1 MTSALPCAPSGG
13 GKPPLRRQIQVD
25 TYLRIARSLR
35 RLSKLM
41 NVLTDAE
48 LDRLIPLLSE
58 RRFDARQL
66 LFSAGEVPER
76 VFLLLKGRV
85 KLYHISSNGKEVIID
100 IAAKGDLVGDM
111 AILEGEDHTVYARAL
126 DDTVV
131 VTICWEDFFYLVQHS
146 PGLAFT
152 MAEIMAR
159 RLSGVQR
166 TLMNLVS
173 KPVSG
178 RLADA
183 LLDRV
188 DGEDVRLGLTH
199 EELGQTIGTSRETVT
214 ALLSRFVTLGA
225 IESTSDGYRLVNE
238 ELLREISSGAVT
250 VSPRHPARGQP
261 TAPKS

>member
-1 MTSALPCAPSGG
+1 MTNVLPCAPSGN
-13 GKPPLRRQIQVD
+13 PPPRRRKIQID
-25 TYLRIARSLR
+25 AYLGIARSLR
-35 RLSKLM
+35 RISRIM
-41 NVLTDAE
+41 NVLSDAE
-48 LDRLIPLLSE
+48 LDRLIPLLTE
-58 RRFDARQL
+58 RRFSPRQL
-66 LFSAGEVPER
+66 LVSAGEVPER
-76 VFLLLKGRV
+76 VFLILKGRV
-85 KLYHISSNGKEVIID
+85 KLYHISDNGKEVIID
-100 IAAKGDLVGDM
+100 IAAKGDLVGDV
-111 AILEGEDHTVYARAL
+111 AILEGEDHAVYARAL
-126 DDTVV
+126 EETVV
-131 VTICWEDFFYLVQHS
+131 VAICWDDFFYLVQHS

-166 TLMNLVS
+166 TLMSLVS

-188 DGEDVRLGLTH
+188 EGGDVRLGLTH

-225 IESTSDGYRLVNE
+225 IEHADGGYRVVNE
-238 ELLREISSGAVT
+238 ELLREIASGAVA
-250 VSPRHPARGQP
+250 VSPRHPVRGQP